1 MTQIF
6 AKILQQIF
14 RKQFFRMLRQRF
26 GKARR
31 GPQSKLIF
39 LCGGVSERVEK
50 TAQKSNFDFMV
61 KSDF

>member
-50 TAQKSNFDFMV
+50 KVQNSFFYYLTPSW
-61 KSDF
+61 